1 MSDRLKNSDLT
12 VLLTIGA
19 ILAGLVVSTILGYL
33 DSERRYSNERV
44 AVLSELS
51 TRRAKLEGIISSTFN
66 ITQGMVYIISHQ
78 GNISQ
83 EMFSV
88 LTNKAMADNPHIRN
102 IAIAPNNVVSMVYPF
117 KGNEQVIGLNY
128 EEKEDQWESVYRAMK
143 SKKPLLAG
151 PVKLVQGGIA
161 LIERSP
167 VFIKSF
173 PDSIESYWGMVSI
186 VAHINT
192 IISEADLDDSEN
204 LVFLIMGKNG
214 KGINGEPI
222 WGDIS
227 ILNMNPVFLE
237 LDIPGGNWVIM
248 GVPKKGWLKNSPF
261 KSLFFLIGL
270 VNTILLLGFLLI
282 MINKNKSIRKK
293 NFDLNNTI
301 EERNKISD
309 ALSLSET
316 KYRNLIEEMRDV
328 LVIIDQNGIITYC
341 SPSIKSFGGYNVETF
356 EGSYWRNYIMD
367 TSEGPSKEEIAGS
380 IMLSKHERL
389 ELVFI
394 PKTGEPF
401 YIEVAIRAVNISD
414 GVINY
419 HCVFRNI
426 KERKQMV
433 VELIKSKEA
442 AEAANRMKSS
452 FLANMSH
459 EVRTPMN
466 AILGFTDILMKSKY
480 EEYQTKQYLEII
492 HNSSYQLLNLIND
505 IIDISLIESS
515 QLKIVFSKF
524 KIKRVFDQVLLL
536 HKMAAAQKGLLFK
549 LEEGLLDVSEIEI
562 YSDETRIIQVMNNLI
577 GNAIKFTH
585 EGSITLGYEMKTKTI
600 RFYVRDTGIGIA
612 PDYHNVIFERFRQV
626 DERYSRKYGGTGLGL
641 SICKSVIEM
650 IGGKIAVKS
659 EPGIGSIFYFDI
671 PVNGEPGKLTVSSF
685 E

>member
-1 MSDRLKNSDLT
+1 MSDRIKNSDLT

-19 ILAGLVVSTILGYL
+19 ILAGLVVSTTLGYL

-78 GNISQ
+78 GNISL
-83 EMFSV
+83 EMFNM
-88 LTNKAMADNPHIRN
+88 LTQKAMIDNPHIRN
-102 IAIAPNNVVSMVYPF
+102 IAIAPNNVVSMVYPI
-117 KGNEQVIGLNY
+117 KGNELVIGLNY
-128 EEKEDQWESVYRAMK
+128 EEKENQWESVYRAMK
-143 SKKPLLAG
+143 SKKPLLTG
-151 PVKLVQGGIA
+151 PVDLVQGGIA
-161 LIERSP
+161 FIERSP
-167 VFIKSF
+167 IFYKSF

-186 VAHINT
+186 VAHIST
-192 IISEADLDDSEN
+192 IISKADLDDSEN
-204 LVFLIMGKNG
+204 LGFLIMGKNG
-214 KGINGEPI
+214 MGINGEPI
-222 WGDIS
+222 WGDIN
-227 ILNMNPVFLE
+227 IMNMNPVFLE

-248 GVPKKGWLKNSPF
+248 AVPKEGWLKNSPF
-261 KSLFFLIGL
+261 NSLFFLLGL

-301 EERNKISD
+301 EERNKISN

-341 SPSIKSFGGYNVETF
+341 SPSIKSFGGYNVEDF
-356 EGSYWRNYIMD
+356 EGSYWWNYIID
-367 TSEGPSKEEIAGS
+367 TLEGPSKEEIAGS
-380 IMLSKHERL
+380 ILLSKHERL
-389 ELVFI
+389 ELIFI
-394 PKTGEPF
+394 PKNGDSF
-401 YIEVAIRAVNISD
+401 YIEVAIRAVEMSD

-426 KERKQMV
+426 NERKQMV

-466 AILGFTDILMKSKY
+466 AILGFTDILMKSRF
-480 EEYQTKQYLEII
+480 EEHETKQYLEII

-505 IIDISLIESS
+505 IIDISLIESG

-536 HKMAAAQKGLLFK
+536 HKMAAAQKGLLLK
-549 LEEGLLDVSEIEI
+549 LEEGLFDVSEIEI

-585 EGSITLGYEMKTKTI
+585 EGSITLGYEMNTKNI
-600 RFYVRDTGIGIA
+600 RFFVRDTGIGIT
-612 PDYHNVIFERFRQV
+612 PDCHNVIFERFRQV
-626 DERYSRKYGGTGLGL
+626 DERYSRMYGGTGLGL
-641 SICKSVIEM
+641 SICKSVVEM

-659 EPGIGSIFYFDI
+659 EPGKGSIFYFDI
-671 PVNGEPGKLTVSSF
+671 PVKGEPGILTVSGF
-685 E
+685 